1 MGLGFMY
8 QSSIK
13 GVSRVDMF
21 NLSLDIDAFDVLG
34 SRYISE
40 ENSGCHLKIYLDL
53 GGKYFLSK
61 FVPPDLQTSRPPDV
75 LISR

>member
-34 SRYISE
+34 SRYISVVKFWMSF
-40 ENSGCHLKIYLDL
+40 ENLL
-53 GGKYFLSK
+53 GSWW
-61 FVPPDLQTSRPPDV
+61 
-75 LISR
+75 

>member
-1 MGLGFMY
+1 MGLDFMY

-34 SRYISE
+34 SRYISV
-40 ENSGCHLKIYLDL
+40 GHLKIYLDL

-61 FVPPDLQTSRPPDV
+61 FVPPDLQTS
-75 LISR
+75 